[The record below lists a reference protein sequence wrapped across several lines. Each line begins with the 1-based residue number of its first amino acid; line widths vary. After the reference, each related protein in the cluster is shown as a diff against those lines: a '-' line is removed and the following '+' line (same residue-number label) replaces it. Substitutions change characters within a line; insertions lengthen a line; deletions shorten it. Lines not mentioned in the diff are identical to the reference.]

1 MNCPNCNG
9 KRLSIYDTRHT
20 FEAVM
25 RKRRC
30 LSCEYRFYTVENYM
44 SEEELEQLQEERK
57 QLAKQILHNVSDDT
71 PAGRGKDNPVRQ
83 DQTMAMSELFDEEE
97 SKSLREAG
105 IQ

>member
-57 QLAKQILHNVSDDT
+57 QLAKQILHNVPNDQTAGGGQDDSV
-71 PAGRGKDNPVRQ
+71 GQ
-83 DQTMAMSELFDEEE
+83 DQTMAVSELFDEEE
-97 SKSLREAG
+97 SQSLREAG